1 MLMATM
7 ALGMSANAPSAV
19 VATDVAPKST
29 FFVHCDNDRVSIEAK
44 DAVRAQLVND
54 LSRKTGIVFH
64 VRTAMD
70 QSLTLSFRDLP
81 LNRALQHVFGPQ
93 ANFMFVYRSP
103 RVRRAETELPIEV
116 WVFGQ
121 SESGAHRVITPEE
134 EEPALDEAAV
144 ALQQII
150 NEFERNPQA
159 AKDAARRHSDPTVR
173 EAAIR
178 YIGQRKTDDG
188 IAVLLE
194 ILRETDP
201 HMRQTAFEALG
212 ASVENDPRVRKF
224 MNELVQTAKD
234 PAVKE
239 FAADALGGTAPTDNV
254 DF

>member
-1 MLMATM
+1 M
-7 ALGMSANAPSAV
+7 PV
-19 VATDVAPKST
+19 
-29 FFVHCDNDRVSIEAK
+29 
-44 DAVRAQLVND
+44 
-54 LSRKTGIVFH
+54 
-64 VRTAMD
+64 
-70 QSLTLSFRDLP
+70 
-81 LNRALQHVFGPQ
+81 
-93 ANFMFVYRSP
+93 
-103 RVRRAETELPIEV
+103 EV

-121 SESGAHRVITPEE
+121 SESGAHRVIALEE
-134 EEPALDEAAV
+134 EEPALDEAAI

-178 YIGQRKTDDG
+178 YLGQRKTDDG